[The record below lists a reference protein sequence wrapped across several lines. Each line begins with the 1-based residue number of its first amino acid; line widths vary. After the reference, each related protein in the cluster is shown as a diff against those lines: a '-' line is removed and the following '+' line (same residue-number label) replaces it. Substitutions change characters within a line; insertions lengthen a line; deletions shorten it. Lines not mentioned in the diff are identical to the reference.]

1 MVLRYVLVVKKEP
14 TNQQFMKSEPKWY
27 VLKVING
34 QEKMAK
40 KYFETE
46 LKRQKLANCVTQV
59 LIPYE
64 KVYGIRAGKKQIRDR
79 NFLPGYILIC
89 ADLSDGRV
97 LHAIKDVPNALGFLG
112 ARGWGSS
119 KVPIPLREQEINK
132 ILCKVDEVGA
142 ATANLE
148 PSFVIEEKVKIVDGP
163 FSGFLGS
170 IQEIFGER
178 KRLNVTVKI
187 FERNTPIELN
197 YAQVE
202 KIM

>member
-1 MVLRYVLVVKKEP
+1 
-14 TNQQFMKSEPKWY
+14 MKSEPKWY
-27 VLKVING
+27 VLKVVNG

-46 LKRQKLANCVTQV
+46 LERQQLKNCVTQV
-59 LIPYE
+59 LIPSE
-64 KVYGIRAGKKQIRDR
+64 KVYEIRAGKKQIRDR
-79 NFLPGYILIC
+79 NFFPGYILIC

-112 ARGWGSS
+112 ARGWGIS
-119 KVPIPLREQEINK
+119 KEPVPLREREINK
-132 ILCKVDEVGA
+132 ILCKVDEVGN
-142 ATANLE
+142 ATVNLE
-148 PSFVIEEKVKIVDGP
+148 KAFIIGETVKIIDGP
-163 FSGFLGS
+163 FSGFSGS
-170 IQEIFGER
+170 IQEIFKER
-178 KRLNVTVKI
+178 QKLNVTVKI